1 MSVADKIIQLKD
13 DFDEVYDKGI
23 LEGDKKVWGLFQNF
37 GQPKSYC
44 CAFVDWDEKYFY
56 PKYDIVLR
64 EGSGADDTGSA
75 TSVFRRFQSETVNGV
90 ELKKPIDLAQRLEDC
105 GVILDTSRAKSFT
118 YTFSFSNI
126 SRAPIID
133 TSNAPSM
140 GYMLFYH
147 SKVETIDKLILK
159 DDGSQTT
166 GSNNFEGC
174 SNLKNITIEGVIG
187 STFNIRWSTLLT
199 KASIESIVKALS
211 PDVTGVSVI
220 FSKTAINR
228 EYGIDVDD
236 PSTYPEGSDYY
247 KLRQSKE
254 NWTFS
259 YM

>member
-1 MSVADKIIQLKD
+1 MSIADKFEVIA
-13 DFDEVYDKGI
+13 DEVYDKGI
-23 LEGDKKVWGLFQNF
+23 LEGDKNVWGLFQNF

-44 CAFVDWDEKYFY
+44 CAFVGWDEKYFY
-56 PKYDIVLR
+56 PKYDIVFR

-90 ELKKPIDLAQRLEDC
+90 ELKKPIDLAQRLEEC
-105 GVILDTSRAKSFT
+105 GVILDTSRVQSFT

-126 SRAPIID
+126 SRVPIID
-133 TSNAPSM
+133 ISNAPSM

-159 DDGSQTT
+159 DDGSQS
-166 GSNNFEGC
+166 GNSNNFEGC

-187 STFNIRWSTLLT
+187 STFNIRWSTLLE
-199 KASIESIVKALS
+199 KESIKSIVNALS
-211 PDVTGVSVI
+211 SSITGQSVI
-220 FSKTAINR
+220 FSKTAVNNAFGIN
-228 EYGIDVDD
+228 VDD
-236 PSTYPEGSDYY
+236 PSTYPEGSEYY